1 MFSGRPMNM
10 NTSTTSY
17 PQQQGSYPPQP
28 YPQQQGSQQWPLNQ
42 DQFNQLKQQQNLQKP
57 TSIIT
62 KIYLPDDEIRRTTI
76 DASFDLKKI
85 TTKVKSFAN
94 VADKDLL
101 LAWLDDQDEFIR
113 FDTEEEWAEALKHA
127 ATVPVFKLKVIQKKV
142 PVAQPPQQS
151 NAAGKKKNKSEQTTQ
166 GQQPPV
172 VQPKAQS
179 PVQQPP
185 QPQQPPV
192 VQPPV
197 VQPPVVQPPVVQ
209 PPVQQSKPPVVQP
222 KAQSPVQQ
230 PPQPQQPPVVQQPPV
245 QPPSFPQQPQQPFQ
259 PPVQPQQPF
268 QPPFNQPPFGQSPM
282 MRSPMGGQQPQ
293 PFGATMNPPT
303 MNVPMGQPMNANM
316 NQPSATSFMQQPKTL
331 GNSVTLNQPHPLNM
345 SGMSRSPQTQPQT
358 TVDPDLEKYSA
369 ELKYLEDMQMSGTKE
384 LQLQLLKKYN
394 GSLTEVVNE
403 LFNLNE
409 TK

>member
-1 MFSGRPMNM
+1 MNM

-166 GQQPPV
+166 GQQ
-172 VQPKAQS
+172 
-179 PVQQPP
+179 
-185 QPQQPPV
+185 
-192 VQPPV
+192 
-197 VQPPVVQPPVVQ
+197 
-209 PPVQQSKPPVVQP
+209 PPVVQP